1 MTLLTN
7 AINHL
12 LELQML
18 NPQSLKVNVNVY
30 LLRAQQIFR
39 TAQAILTRNGVMNHH
54 VQRELTMAEKR
65 MYGDLKLFIQNARA
79 ENRWWLHAAPP
90 PLCQP
95 NQHSTT
101 STTCS

>member
-12 LELQML
+12 LERQKL
-18 NPQSLKVNVNVY
+18 NPQSLKVNMNVY
-30 LLRAQQIFR
+30 LLRTTQQIFR

-54 VQRELTMAEKR
+54 IQRELTMAEKR
-65 MYGDLKLFIQNARA
+65 MYGDLKLLIQNASK
-79 ENRWWLHAAPP
+79 NGK
-90 PLCQP
+90 PLVASCSTTIMP
-95 NQHSTT
+95 AKSTT

>member
-39 TAQAILTRNGVMNHH
+39 TAQAILTRNSVMNHH

-65 MYGDLKLFIQNARA
+65 MYGDLKLFIQNAIK
-79 ENRWWLHAAPP
+79 
-90 PLCQP
+90 
-95 NQHSTT
+95 S
-101 STTCS
+101 

>member
-7 AINHL
+7 TINHL
-12 LELQML
+12 LEFQML

-30 LLRAQQIFR
+30 LLCTQQIFR

-65 MYGDLKLFIQNARA
+65 MYGDLKLLIQNASKSGKLLVA
-79 ENRWWLHAAPP
+79 SCSTTTIMPAK
-90 PLCQP
+90 
-95 NQHSTT
+95 STT